1 MRIVHFSDL
10 HIGVENYG
18 RLDPTTGLS
27 TRMGDFLSA
36 FDELVE
42 YCLTNSVDLVVFAG
56 DAFKSREPKQTQQ
69 REFAKRV
76 ARLANAGV
84 QVFLL
89 VGNHDLPYA
98 LAQATSI
105 EIYDTLAVQNVTVAD
120 RVGTWTIETKSG
132 PVQVVGLPWPRR
144 SILLSRDS
152 VKNLT
157 FDQLNEQIQDL
168 LTRLLFNEAEALDPS
183 IPAIL
188 SAHITVAQAT
198 VGSERSMMIGN
209 DHVILL
215 SNVGLPQFDYVALGH
230 IHKMQVLTESPPV
243 VYSGSL
249 QRVDFSEE
257 KDPKGFYIADLDLSL
272 PQGQRVTSYR
282 FQTVNARPFVTIDVD
297 IPSDDLNPTATI
309 VNRLRQS
316 PIADAVVRL
325 RIKVP
330 AELEPMILD
339 ADIRKALA
347 PAHFVAAISR
357 EVDRTRTFRLDG
369 QAVDGMTPRDA
380 LKAYLDSS
388 AETRGWSETQIREM
402 LTLGEDLIR
411 ESLEPQS

>member
-42 YCLTNSVDLVVFAG
+42 YSLANSVDLVLFAG

-76 ARLANAGV
+76 ARLANAGI

-120 RVGTWTIETKSG
+120 RVGTWNIDTKSG
-132 PVQVVGLPWPRR
+132 AVQVVGLPWPRR
-144 SILLSRDS
+144 SVLLSRDS

-157 FDQLNEQIQDL
+157 FDQLNDQLQDL
-168 LTRLLFNEAEALDPS
+168 LTRLLFKEAESLDPS
-183 IPAIL
+183 LPAIL
-188 SAHITVAQAT
+188 TAHVTVAQAT

-215 SNVGLPQFDYVALGH
+215 SNVGLPQFDYVGLGH
-230 IHKMQVLTESPPV
+230 VHKMQVLTDSPPV
-243 VYSGSL
+243 VYCGSL

-257 KDPKGFYIADLDLSL
+257 KDPKGFYIADLDPAL
-272 PQGQRVTSYR
+272 PQGRRVTDYR
-282 FQTVNARPFVTIDVD
+282 FQPVNARPFVTIDVE

-309 VNRLRQS
+309 INHIQQS

-330 AELEPMILD
+330 AELESMILD

-357 EVDRTRTFRLDG
+357 EVDRTRTFRLDN
-369 QAVDGMTPRDA
+369 QEVDGMTPRDA
-380 LKAYLDSS
+380 LKAYLDTS
-388 AETRGWSETQIREM
+388 AEARGWSDTQIHEM

-411 ESLEPQS
+411 ESLEPPS